1 MVTQIIIPGIKDSQ
15 NRDPSLVLIELQGLL
30 ESDQPDL
37 RGAHVG
43 ELEQDSKASGK
54 VYLNIG
60 HHKLEGK
67 KAKLAKPLAVIAKR
81 SPPVH
86 QDTMDLDHPESLT
99 YDVVRII
106 EEKFVFVSRP
116 SLLVQE
122 DLRGLMK
129 V

>member
-1 MVTQIIIPGIKDSQ
+1 MLTSIQ
-15 NRDPSLVLIELQGLL
+15 
-30 ESDQPDL
+30 
-37 RGAHVG
+37 
-43 ELEQDSKASGK
+43 GK
-54 VYLNIG
+54 VYLSIG

-81 SPPVH
+81 TTEAH
-86 QDTMDLDHPESLT
+86 HDTMDLDHPESLT

>member
-1 MVTQIIIPGIKDSQ
+1 MIRWDACNGLD
-15 NRDPSLVLIELQGLL
+15 LQRALL
-30 ESDQPDL
+30 CEANFCQ
-37 RGAHVG
+37 
-43 ELEQDSKASGK
+43 GK
-54 VYLNIG
+54 VYLTIA

-67 KAKLAKPLAVIAKR
+67 KTKLAKPLAVITKSVQVDVDAMELDQPR
-81 SPPVH
+81 PV
-86 QDTMDLDHPESLT
+86 T

-106 EEKFVFVSRP
+106 KEKYVFAHRP

>member
-1 MVTQIIIPGIKDSQ
+1 MDAMAWICSV
-15 NRDPSLVLIELQGLL
+15 PSYVRLTFCQ
-30 ESDQPDL
+30 
-37 RGAHVG
+37 
-43 ELEQDSKASGK
+43 GK
-54 VYLNIG
+54 VYLTIA

-67 KAKLAKPLAVIAKR
+67 KTKLAKPLAVITKSAQVDVDAMELDQPR
-81 SPPVH
+81 PV
-86 QDTMDLDHPESLT
+86 T

-106 EEKFVFVSRP
+106 KEKYVFAHRP